1 MVEDVVRGA
10 HISDASCHAGCDVVG
25 MGVERAVLDHQ
36 VTKRTK
42 IVQDGGAVLG
52 TAHGKG
58 AQGHMVTTVLEFRVR
73 ATAADGSM
81 LLDRFYWEIPDA
93 SLNKGRLAW
102 REDGEEVS
110 VDICL
115 TNQLAAAIAARAAD
129 RGLREEYE
137 TALAYATA
145 GDLAETNALARARRG
160 RPRGGW
166 PADERQALRDFHRL
180 RVVQWT
186 VALVILA
193 IIAVTISVVVVASLD
208 DPAPTTPV
216 VGQCPPGVEH
226 RPSLDPKSDDAAALR
241 SGGYSVG
248 DDGAGGSCIAGGRL
262 R

>member
-1 MVEDVVRGA
+1 
-10 HISDASCHAGCDVVG
+10 

-42 IVQDGGAVLG
+42 VVQDGGAVLG

-58 AQGHMVTTVLEFRVR
+58 AQGHMVTTVLEFKVR
-73 ATAADGSM
+73 ATAADGSTV
-81 LLDRFYWEIPDA
+81 LDRFYWDIPDA
-93 SLNKGRLAW
+93 HLNKGRLAW

-115 TNQLAAAIAARAAD
+115 TEQLTAAIAARAAD

-166 PADERQALRDFHRL
+166 PDDERLALRDFHRM
-180 RVVQWT
+180 RVIQWT
-186 VALVILA
+186 VGLVILA
-193 IIAVTISVVVVASLD
+193 IIAVTIWVVVVASLD
-208 DPAPTTPV
+208 DPAPTRPV
-216 VGQCPPGVEH
+216 VGASTSGSGVPASSTD
-226 RPSLDPKSDDAAALR
+226 RAWTPSPTPQQRCVPAATRWATTEPAGRASPVAVCADPCR
-241 SGGYSVG
+241 R
-248 DDGAGGSCIAGGRL
+248 GR
-262 R
+262 RHDRARR